1 MPTFGKELPDSV
13 NAVEGKPLNLVAKI
27 EGEPL
32 PAVQWTK
39 DGKLIK
45 PSEGVRIEEKPD
57 GTVSLSIESAKP
69 KDSGQYAIIA
79 KTPSGDLK
87 SFSDVNVLKK
97 GDEKIPAFGKE
108 LPDSID
114 AVEGKPLN
122 LVAKIEGEPFPE
134 VKWTKDGKPIKPSD
148 GVKIETKPDG
158 TVSLS
163 IDCAKPQ
170 DAGKYVLSIETPEG
184 LMSSTSGVKISK
196 AREY

>member
-32 PAVQWTK
+32 PEVQWTK
-39 DGKLIK
+39 DGKIIK
-45 PSEGVRIEEKPD
+45 PTDGVKIETKPD
-57 GTVSLSIESAKP
+57 GTVSLSIESAKL

-79 KTPSGDLK
+79 KTPSGDLT
-87 SFSDVNVLKK
+87 SSSDVNVLKGDRK
-97 GDEKIPAFGKE
+97 GLAFGKE
-108 LPDSID
+108 LPDSINV
-114 AVEGKPLN
+114 VEGKPFS
-122 LVAKIEGEPFPE
+122 LVAKVEGGPLPA
-134 VKWTKDGKPIKPSD
+134 VKWTKDGKVIKPSD

-170 DAGKYVLSIETPEG
+170 DAGKYVLSIDTPEG
-184 LMSSTSGVKISK
+184 LMSSTCDVKVSK
-196 AREY
+196 TREY